1 MDSPGDP
8 WAFLREATPARIA
21 LGRSGNSLPTARV
34 LEFQLAHA
42 RAQDAVHHP
51 LDSTQILAALAGWD
65 PILVESRAQNRGA
78 FLQRPDLGRR
88 LSPASAQKL
97 EPGQYDATIVI
108 ADGLSA
114 AAVEAHAARLC
125 ILLLEAGGRRF
136 APPVVAVQS
145 RVALGDEIAT
155 GQGARMAIVL
165 IGERPGLS
173 ACDSLGAY
181 ITFNPRPGLTK
192 DAERNCVS
200 NIHSGGLS
208 INEAAQKI
216 LAIAHLACIIGE
228 TGTALKEDAALA
240 ALPPHGFG
248 NGTSFAISGDDE

>member
-21 LGRSGNSLPTARV
+21 LGRSGNALPTARV

-42 RAQDAVHHP
+42 RAQDAVHRR
-51 LDSTQILAALAGWD
+51 LDSPQILGALAGWN
-65 PILVESRAQNRGA
+65 PILVESQAQNRGV

-88 LSPASAQKL
+88 LSPASAERL

-114 AAVEAHAARLC
+114 AAVEAHAASLC
-125 ILLLEAGGRRF
+125 TLLLATGDLRF
-136 APPVVAVQS
+136 APPVVALQA
-145 RVALGDEIAT
+145 RVALGDEIAA
-155 GQGARMAIVL
+155 GQGARIVIML

-181 ITFNPRPGLTK
+181 ITFNPRPGLTR

-200 NIHSGGLS
+200 NIHAGGLS
-208 INEAAQKI
+208 ITEAAQKI
-216 LAIAHLACIIGE
+216 LAIAHLAGIIGE

-240 ALPPHGFG
+240 ALSARGV
-248 NGTSFAISGDDE
+248 GTPSAG